1 MSKVK
6 KSRRAAA
13 KTEVAPWTS
22 EFNTLRRQNLF
33 QHPPADKSVYPLLR
47 EAIQFHNDAFN
58 AMFGRENLIQKGL
71 DDIGTKWHRDGELSP
86 TKNDAKNDLRIRVTR
101 VGLDAPEVGG
111 AKGAGKALFPWECR
125 ERHITYRGRM
135 TATMEYTINNGDV
148 VEFDVDLGR
157 VPIMV
162 RSNKCHIE
170 KFTPAQL
177 VEKREDSEEQG
188 GYFIINGIERVIRL
202 LQVNKRN
209 FPIAIDRKSFTN
221 RGPEYTTKGV
231 AMRCVRPDETSI
243 TNTIHL
249 LQDGNIIMR
258 FAWRKREYLVPVM
271 MIFKALVDTSDREIF
286 EAIVGRAGSEAS
298 KDARLVN
305 QVEVLLRT
313 FKTYGLYYKD
323 ETRAFLG
330 SKFRGILGVPN
341 AMPDAE
347 AGSELL
353 RKVILVHLGNT
364 EVTHEQ
370 NLSKFTTLAFMC
382 RKLYALGADECSA
395 DNVDVVSNQDLLLGG
410 FLFSMII
417 KERIE
422 ESIGSSLRMA
432 LVQYFRA
439 NPGETF
445 TTPKFRQDF
454 PRKIFAKVDTK
465 IGQAL
470 EYFLSTGNLS
480 SVSGLDQ
487 QQASGFTIV
496 AEKLNYLRYL
506 SHFRSVHRGAFF
518 TELRTTTVRKL
529 TPESWGFLCPV
540 HTPDGSPCGLLN
552 HLAHKAK
559 VLTESIDTSAI
570 PRLVQQL
577 GADTVSSAS
586 TKECSV
592 IMLDGEV
599 LGWCTPATA
608 KRIHDC
614 FRHWKVEGSHNVPLY
629 LEIGYIPPSEGGAY
643 PGLYMASRPSR
654 MVRPVKYLPLGK
666 EDYVGPTE
674 QAFMGIAVV
683 PWEIDSGY
691 HTHVEFT
698 PTNIMSILA
707 NMTPFSDHNQ
717 SPRNMY
723 QCQMAKQTMGT
734 PTTALDHRTDNKMY
748 HLQTGQT
755 PVVRSSL
762 YNQYGLDNWPNGMNA
777 VVAVISYTAYDMDD
791 AMIINKSAFERGF
804 GYGTIYKTLKITLKD
819 DNRAMSA
826 RRVKKLFGFPKSAE
840 VKAEWRAT
848 LDDDGLPLVGTM
860 IKEGDCLAAWH
871 TVEMDFADNFINTD
885 GETHFERYKDT
896 EVGYIDQVRLIGSES
911 GTEPL
916 QTISVKIRIPRAPQV
931 GDKFSS
937 RHGQKGVLSRLWPTI
952 DMPFSE
958 TGMQPDVIIN
968 PHAFPSRMTIG
979 NLVEVMAGKSGAL
992 NGMSQNGT
1000 PWIFDEKYPAKDHF
1014 GEQLRKAGYNYCGNE
1029 PMYSG
1034 ITGEE
1039 FSADIYI
1046 GVVYYQRL
1054 RHMVNDK
1061 FQVRTTGPIV
1071 PTTGQPVKG
1080 RKRHGGVR
1088 VGEMEKDALL
1098 AHGGAFLLQDRLI
1111 NCSDYTRA
1119 WVCKPCGSFLS
1130 VQPTVS
1136 PYIGKKKKG
1145 TFVRCRKCAVRVKP
1159 GMDLND
1165 LDGEMWEDGQGNL
1178 FIGGDQ
1184 TTEVVV
1190 PGALKFLDAELAAM
1204 GVKLKYTLEGDKAT
1218 RKGPAR
1224 AVELKGASLSMDK
1237 PDTVIRFD

>member
-1 MSKVK
+1 
-6 KSRRAAA
+6 
-13 KTEVAPWTS
+13 
-22 EFNTLRRQNLF
+22 
-33 QHPPADKSVYPLLR
+33 
-47 EAIQFHNDAFN
+47 
-58 AMFGRENLIQKGL
+58 
-71 DDIGTKWHRDGELSP
+71 
-86 TKNDAKNDLRIRVTR
+86 
-101 VGLDAPEVGG
+101 
-111 AKGAGKALFPWECR
+111 
-125 ERHITYRGRM
+125 
-135 TATMEYTINNGDV
+135 MEKY
-148 VEFDVDLGR
+148 
-157 VPIMV
+157 
-162 RSNKCHIE
+162 
-170 KFTPAQL
+170 TPAEL
-177 VEKREDSEEQG
+177 VAKREDSEEQG
-188 GYFIINGIERVIRL
+188 GYFIVNGIEKLIRL

-209 FPIAIDRKSFTN
+209 FPLAIDRKSFTN
-221 RGPEYTTKGV
+221 RGPDYTTKGV
-231 AMRCVRPDETSI
+231 MMRCVRPDETSI

-249 LQDGNIIMR
+249 LRDGNIIMR
-258 FAWRKREYLVPVM
+258 FAWRKREYMVPVM
-271 MIFKALVDTSDREIF
+271 MIFKALIDTSDKEVF
-286 EAIVGRAGSEAS
+286 EAIVGRAGSTAS

-305 QVEVLLRT
+305 QVELLLRT
-313 FKTYGLYYKD
+313 FKTYGLYYKE

-330 SKFRGILGVPN
+330 SKFRGALNVPH
-341 AMPDAE
+341 AMSDLE
-347 AGSELL
+347 AGTEFL
-353 RKVILVHLGNT
+353 RKIVLVHLGNAN
-364 EVTHEQ
+364 VTHEQ
-370 NLSKFTTLAFMC
+370 DYDKFMTLAFMC
-382 RKLYALGADECSA
+382 RKLYALGAGECA
-395 DNVDVVSNQDLLLGG
+395 PENVDVMANQDLLVGG
-410 FLFSMII
+410 FLYGMII
-417 KERIE
+417 KERLE
-422 ESIGSSLRMA
+422 ESISTSLRA
-432 LVQYFRA
+432 SLVQYFRA
-439 NPGETF
+439 NPAENF
-445 TTPKFRQDF
+445 KTPQFRQDF
-454 PRKIFAKVDTK
+454 PKKIFSKVDTK
-465 IGQAL
+465 IGGAL
-470 EYFLSTGNLS
+470 EYFLATGNLS

-506 SHFRSVHRGAFF
+506 AHFRSVHRGAFF
-518 TELRTTTVRKL
+518 TELRTTTVRRL

-540 HTPDGSPCGLLN
+540 HTPDGAPCGLLN

-559 VLTESIDTSAI
+559 VLTDRLDVSAI
-570 PRLVQQL
+570 PRLVQEL
-577 GADTVSSAS
+577 GGDAVSSAS
-586 TKECSV
+586 TNECFV
-592 IMLDGEV
+592 IMLDGKI
-599 LGWCTPATA
+599 LGWCTPKTA

-614 FRHWKVEGSHNVPLY
+614 FRHWKVQGLHNIPLY
-629 LEIGYIPPSEGGAY
+629 LEIGFIPQSNGGAY
-643 PGLYMASRPSR
+643 PGIYMASRPSR

-683 PWEIDSGY
+683 PWEIDSSF
-691 HTHVEFT
+691 HTHVEFK
-698 PTNIMSILA
+698 PTNILSILA

-734 PTTALDHRTDNKMY
+734 PTTALAHRTDNKMY

-804 GYGTIYKTLKITLKD
+804 AYGTIYKTVQITLREDKK
-819 DNRAMSA
+819 AMSA
-826 RRVKKLFGFPKSAE
+826 RRVKKLFGFPSNGE
-840 VKAEWRAT
+840 VKAEWRTT
-848 LDDDGLPLVGTM
+848 LDDDGLPRVGTM
-860 IKEGDCLAAWH
+860 IKEGDRIAAWYN
-871 TVEMDFADNFINTD
+871 VEMDFAGNFVNTD
-885 GETHFERYKDT
+885 GETHFERYKDS
-896 EVGYIDQVRLIGSES
+896 EVGYIDQVRLIGSEIGS
-911 GTEPL
+911 EPL

-979 NLVEVMAGKSGAL
+979 NLVEAMAGKSGAL
-992 NGMSQNGT
+992 HGLPQDGT
-1000 PWIFDEKYPAKDHF
+1000 PWKFDEQYPAKDYF
-1014 GEQLRKAGYNYCGNE
+1014 GEQLKQAGYNYYGNE

-1039 FSADIYI
+1039 FAADIYI

-1071 PTTGQPVKG
+1071 PTTGQPVQG
-1080 RKRHGGVR
+1080 RKRHGGIR

-1119 WVCKPCGSFLS
+1119 WICKPCGSFLS

-1145 TFVRCRKCAVRVKP
+1145 SFVRCRRCATRVQP
-1159 GMDLND
+1159 GMDLAG

-1178 FIGGDQ
+1178 FIGGDK
-1184 TTEVVV
+1184 TTEVVI

-1204 GVKLKYTLEGDKAT
+1204 GVKLKYTVEGDKGT
-1218 RKGPAR
+1218 RKGRAR
-1224 AVELKGASLSMDK
+1224 AVELNGASNAH
-1237 PDTVIRFD
+1237 